1 MDTSGASFFTLLR
14 GQLDHL
20 GARQRVL
27 SENIANATTPGYVP
41 RDTDENA
48 FAKALANQ
56 GGRAV
61 TVATTNAAH
70 IAGSGGGGNMFTKV
84 ITKPD
89 SETTIDGNAVVLE
102 EQMMRASETR
112 MNFETSLALYRKGL
126 DLVRLAI
133 KPPSR

>member
-14 GQLDHL
+14 GQLEHL
-20 GARQRVL
+20 GTRQRVL

-41 RDTDENA
+41 RDVDENA

-56 GGRAV
+56 TRGSV
-61 TVATTNAAH
+61 TVATTNAGH
-70 IAGSGGGGNMFTKV
+70 IAGSDGGGNMFAKV
-84 ITKPD
+84 IKAPD

-112 MNFETSLALYRKGL
+112 MNYETSLALYQKGL

-133 KPPSR
+133 KPPGR